1 MYNPADTICAPATAV
16 GSGAVSM
23 IRVSGADSLCAVD
36 RVVRFDKGSA
46 SDSRGYTLKHGNVPG
61 IDEVVVGIYRAPHS
75 YTGEDSA
82 EICCH
87 ASPFIASRILG
98 LLCEAG
104 CRLAEPGEFT
114 RRAFT
119 NGKMDLA
126 QAEAVADL
134 IASGSEAQ
142 HRVAL
147 NQLRGGYSAELAEIR
162 SELLELTSL
171 IELEL
176 DFSEEEV
183 EFADRNRL
191 ASLLD
196 DVIGRCTTLADS
208 FKAGNA
214 IRNGVPVAIVGAP
227 NSGKSTLLNALL
239 RDDRALVSDIP
250 GTTRDT
256 IEETC
261 VVGGVLL
268 RFIDTAGIR
277 ETRDE
282 VERMGI
288 DRALSKAAQAEIVLG
303 VVDAAASPG
312 VDVDDDRTGK
322 ETGTVV
328 ATKTETETGMRMRM
342 GIAPGSVPPHDGF
355 RFMSASVGEKC
366 HAPLASE
373 VSALTDC
380 AGDTPILPDSIA
392 SQIEKIASTVD
403 LSRQK
408 LVLLLNKCDKAES
421 AAAGAE
427 GPVSPRSGQAP
438 SCGRPLLS
446 GQDPLAPQQVALDS
460 PADRRVLSC
469 GQTLPNGQVP
479 LDPLHTG
486 PDSSPGGG
494 AFSYGQTLPGGEGPS
509 SLRQTEPDS
518 PPSGRTLSPGQ
529 TLSSGEVPSSLQQ
542 AASDFLPGS
551 RLSHGQTPSSRQVP
565 SNPQYAVSAS
575 GSEGRSMELEAF
587 LRGRFPAV
595 AFFDE
600 ISSGGISDRGVPGEG
615 QRDSNDVISVDNK
628 NVSCANINVSSTDY
642 QKNNPIVLSISAKY
656 GIGLEDLR
664 KVLVS
669 LVGDVPADGVLVTN
683 ARHAAAL
690 RDAAASLRAVRS
702 GLDALPGD
710 LLAEDLRAALASLG
724 SITGEICPEEV
735 LGAIFSRFCIGK

>member
-46 SDSRGYTLKHGNVPG
+46 ADSRGYTLKHGDIPG
-61 IDEVVVGIYRAPHS
+61 VDEVVVGIYRAPHS

-87 ASPFIASRILG
+87 ASPFIAGRILDE
-98 LLCEAG
+98 LCASG
-104 CRLAEPGEFT
+104 CRLAEAGEFT

-183 EFADRNRL
+183 EFADRDRL

-261 VVGGVLL
+261 VVGSVLL

-303 VVDAAASPG
+303 VVDAAA
-312 VDVDDDRTGK
+312 
-322 ETGTVV
+322 
-328 ATKTETETGMRMRM
+328 
-342 GIAPGSVPPHDGF
+342 
-355 RFMSASVGEKC
+355 
-366 HAPLASE
+366 PLAPE

-380 AGDTPILPDSIA
+380 AGDTPHKPDGIA
-392 SQIEKIASTVD
+392 AQIEKIASAVD

-421 AAAGAE
+421 ATSGAA
-427 GPVSPRSGQAP
+427 GPVSPRSGLAP
-438 SCGRPLLS
+438 SCGQVPVNSR
-446 GQDPLAPQQVALDS
+446 QAAPDS
-460 PADRRVLSC
+460 PTDRRAPSC
-469 GQTLPNGQVP
+469 GQIL
-479 LDPLHTG
+479 
-486 PDSSPGGG
+486 
-494 AFSYGQTLPGGEGPS
+494 
-509 SLRQTEPDS
+509 
-518 PPSGRTLSPGQ
+518 SG
-529 TLSSGEVPSSLQQ
+529 
-542 AASDFLPGS
+542 
-551 RLSHGQTPSSRQVP
+551 QVP

-575 GSEGRSMELEAF
+575 GSVGRSMELKAF

-615 QRDSNDVISVDNK
+615 VLNDKLSDGGIPKGRISEDVVSTGRFSDHLDSNDVILAYNK
-628 NVSCANINVSSTDY
+628 NVSYANINVLSADY
-642 QKNNPIVLSISAKY
+642 QKNNPTVLSISAKY

-690 RDAAASLRAVRS
+690 RDAAASLLAVRS

>member
-380 AGDTPILPDSIA
+380 AGDTPILPDGIA

-421 AAAGAE
+421 AAAG
-427 GPVSPRSGQAP
+427 PV
-438 SCGRPLLS
+438 
-446 GQDPLAPQQVALDS
+446 
-460 PADRRVLSC
+460 
-469 GQTLPNGQVP
+469 
-479 LDPLHTG
+479 
-486 PDSSPGGG
+486 
-494 AFSYGQTLPGGEGPS
+494 
-509 SLRQTEPDS
+509 
-518 PPSGRTLSPGQ
+518 
-529 TLSSGEVPSSLQQ
+529 
-542 AASDFLPGS
+542 
-551 RLSHGQTPSSRQVP
+551 
-565 SNPQYAVSAS
+565 
-575 GSEGRSMELEAF
+575 GRSMELEAF

-600 ISSGGISDRGVPGEG
+600 ILSGGMSDREVSGEGISDDKLSDDEILDNGTSDDVVSTGRFFDH
-615 QRDSNDVISVDNK
+615 RDSNDVILADNK
-628 NVSCANINVSSTDY
+628 IVSHANINVSFADY

-702 GLDALPGD
+702 GLDALPRD

-724 SITGEICPEEV
+724 SITGEICPDEV

>member
-36 RVVRFDKGSA
+36 RVVHFDKGSA
-46 SDSRGYTLKHGNVPG
+46 ADSRGYTLKHGNIPG
-61 IDEVVVGIYRAPHS
+61 VDEVVVGIYRAPHS

-104 CRLAEPGEFT
+104 CRLAGPGEFT

-183 EFADRNRL
+183 EFADRDRL

-303 VVDAAASPG
+303 VVDAAASSG
-312 VDVDDDRTGK
+312 VDADDDRTGK

-328 ATKTETETGMRMRM
+328 ATKIEMEMETGMRMGMGM
-342 GIAPGSVPPHDGF
+342 GIASGSVPPHDGF
-355 RFMSASVGEKC
+355 HFMYGSSGKDCPV
-366 HAPLASE
+366 PLTPE
-373 VSALTDC
+373 VSAFTDC
-380 AGDTPILPDSIA
+380 AEDTPLLPDGIA
-392 SQIEKIASTVD
+392 AQIEKIASAVD

-408 LVLLLNKCDKAES
+408 LVLLLNKCDKAEN
-421 AAAGAE
+421 AAAGPE
-427 GPVSPRSGQAP
+427 GSVSPRSGQAP
-438 SCGRPLLS
+438 
-446 GQDPLAPQQVALDS
+446 LDT
-460 PADRRVLSC
+460 
-469 GQTLPNGQVP
+469 Q
-479 LDPLHTG
+479 HTG
-486 PDSSPGGG
+486 LDSSPGGG
-494 AFSYGQTLPGGEGPS
+494 AFSYGQTLPGGEGLS

-518 PPSGRTLSPGQ
+518 PPGSRDLSPGQ

-551 RLSHGQTPSSRQVP
+551 RILSHGQTPSSRQVP

-575 GSEGRSMELEAF
+575 GSVDRSMELRAF

-600 ISSGGISDRGVPGEG
+600 NSSCRISDSGVSGEAVFDDKLSDG
-615 QRDSNDVISVDNK
+615 RVLDNGTSEDVVSAGRFLDHRNSNDVISVDNK
-628 NVSCANINVSSTDY
+628 NVSYTNINVLTADY

-724 SITGEICPEEV
+724 SITGEICPDEV